1 MMANFFDRFKR
12 DESRGINFQN
22 VWGSGGELV
31 AGNYSDTFVTAK
43 SAFSLIPVF
52 SAISL
57 ISDTISTLPIDAYQR
72 IDGTRRPYRPRP
84 TWVDQPDVDQTRS
97 AHYGSVLVSL
107 LIFGNSYTRVWR
119 NKEGV
124 IINLVALDP
133 LKMRVDRSAIGRKL
147 FHYEG
152 ESKPLTSD
160 EIIHI
165 TDLLEPGAVVGV
177 SRIERLR
184 EALGLGI
191 ALQNFAAMF
200 FGQGVTGNLVAT
212 IPQDLKPHQ
221 LEQLSESLSNRHGGW
236 RKSGRV
242 PIITNGGDLKDISIK
257 NDQSQFIESRRFFVE
272 EVARLFNIPL
282 SMMDVP
288 GTQSYASVEQNAIQ
302 FVTHT
307 LRPFIE
313 KIEWSYSR
321 LLPEQAFLKFNVD
334 GLLRGDFN
342 SRINAYS
349 TGLQS
354 GFMSINDVRSL
365 EDMSPVEGGSVY
377 RVPLAN
383 VNLSASNLPEQE
395 GKINMVKALIQ
406 IGFDPAQTLA
416 AFGIPNIPHTGVP
429 STQLQ
434 PVNAIDPTDPASV
447 YNS

>member
-1 MMANFFDRFKR
+1 MMASIFDRFR
-12 DESRGINFQN
+12 REERAISFQT
-22 VWGSGGELV
+22 VWGSGGDV
-31 AGNYSDTFVTAK
+31 VIGNNSATMVTGK
-43 SAFSLIPVF
+43 TAFSLVPVF
-52 SAISL
+52 SAVSL
-57 ISDTISTLPIDAYQR
+57 ISDTISTLPVDAYQR
-72 IDGTRRPYRPRP
+72 IDGNRKPYRPKP
-84 TWVDQPDVDQTRS
+84 SWVDQPDVDQTRS
-97 AHYGSVLVSL
+97 GHYQSVLVSL
-107 LIFGNSYTRVWR
+107 LIWGNAYVRVFR
-119 NKEGV
+119 NGAGDV
-124 IINLVALDP
+124 VNLVCLDP
-133 LKMRVDRSAIGRKL
+133 QKMTVDRSAIGRKL

-152 ESKPLTSD
+152 EEKALTSD
-160 EIIHI
+160 DILHL
-165 TDLLEPGAVVGV
+165 TDLIEPGAVIGV
-177 SRIERLR
+177 SRVERLR

-191 ALQNFAAMF
+191 ALQTFAATF
-200 FGQGVTGNLVAT
+200 FGRGVTGSLVAEV
-212 IPQDLKPHQ
+212 PGNLSPEQAKQ
-221 LEQLSESLSNRHGGW
+221 LAESLNDRHGGW
-236 RKSGRV
+236 QKSGRAL
-242 PIITNGGDLKDISIK
+242 IATGGTVLKDISVN

-342 SRINAYS
+342 SRITAYA
-349 TGLQS
+349 TGMQS
-354 GFMSINDVRSL
+354 GFMSINDVRRI
-365 EDMSPVEGGSVY
+365 EDMSPVTGGDEY

-406 IGFDPAQTLA
+406 VGFDPAETLK
-416 AFGIPNIPHTGVP
+416 AFNIPAISHTGVP

-434 PVNAIDPTDPASV
+434 AVNTIDPEDPASV
-447 YNS
+447 YGV